1 MRLSAKKAK
10 IQANQAKIKKDLID
24 DVGLYCMLG
33 NHYAGGV
40 DLVHI
45 IRQSYSIP
53 LQDDPRNLIL
63 GCRKCH
69 KVFDDG
75 GIDEVMKLKGIAP
88 ILERMK
94 ELDEL
99 YYNRY
104 AFRSL

>member
-1 MRLSAKKAK
+1 MV
-10 IQANQAKIKKDLID
+10 DE
-24 DVGLYCMLG
+24 VGLYCMLG
-33 NHYAGGV
+33 NHYTGSV

-45 IRQSYSIP
+45 IRQSYSLA

-69 KVFDDG
+69 TVFDDG
-75 GIDEVMKLKGIAP
+75 RIEDVMKLKGITP

-94 ELDEL
+94 ELDEH

-104 AFRSL
+104 VFRSLQN

>member
-1 MRLSAKKAK
+1 M
-10 IQANQAKIKKDLID
+10 ID
-24 DVGLYCMLG
+24 EVGLYCMLS
-33 NHYAGGV
+33 NHYASYV

-45 IRQSYSIP
+45 IRQSDSIP

-75 GIDEVMKLKGIAP
+75 SIEEVMKLKGITP